1 MIATGKQVGGLISVP
16 DPSHGEG
23 SEHVP
28 TFKVSTMLHQWWYH
42 HHYWPASNISNSWVI
57 NTV

>member
-1 MIATGKQVGGLISVP
+1 MLWVAGMIATGKQVGGLISVP

-28 TFKVSTMLHQWWYH
+28 TFKVSTMLHQW
-42 HHYWPASNISNSWVI
+42 
-57 NTV
+57 